1 MDTLPLQGLKVLDLS
16 RLLPGPYATLVLADL
31 GATVDKVEEPQG
43 GDYIRQM
50 PPLRDGE
57 SALFYGLNRNKR
69 SLALDLKSEAGR
81 EAFKRLV
88 RGYDVLVES
97 FRPGVMDKLGLGE
110 AVLRAENPR
119 LIYCA
124 ISGYGQ
130 TGPDRL
136 KAGHD
141 LNYAARAGVL
151 AYGGAAGGAP
161 AFPGVQMGDIG
172 GGSLFALVGILAAL
186 HERERTGRGRF
197 VDVSMT
203 DGTMAFLHMHLAAR
217 LAMGEQGQPL
227 QRGREAL
234 NGGYAC
240 YGLYGTQDGR
250 WLAVGALE
258 PKFFAGLCERLGRMD
273 LFAEGY
279 DTAEAGARV
288 KAELARLFAE
298 HPLAYWQ
305 ERFAG
310 TDLCIEPVLEGD
322 EVWKDP
328 QLQARGLFVEA
339 QDAQRGRTVTH
350 LLTPLRMGPTPL
362 RPPPTLGQHSQQILA
377 EAGLTPEEM
386 LHLKIII
393 PVVSRDSEDVS

>member
-1 MDTLPLQGLKVLDLS
+1 MSSLPLTGLRVLDLS

-31 GATVDKVEEPQG
+31 GASVDKLEEPDG
-43 GDYIRQM
+43 GDYVRQM
-50 PPLRDGE
+50 PPLRDDV

-69 SLALDLKSEAGR
+69 SVTLNLKTPEGR
-81 EAFKRLV
+81 EALKRLV
-88 RGYDVLVES
+88 RHYDVLVES
-97 FRPGVMDKLGLGE
+97 FRPGVMDKLGVGE

-141 LNYAARAGVL
+141 LNYVARAGL
-151 AYGGAAGGAP
+151 LGYGGEAGGAP

-186 HERERTGRGRF
+186 HERERTGKGRF

-203 DGTMAFLHMHLAAR
+203 DGAVAFLHMHLAAR
-217 LAMGEQGQPL
+217 LFMGAEGSPL

-240 YGLYGTQDGR
+240 YGLYRTADDR

-258 PKFFAGLCERLGRMD
+258 PKFFAGVCERLGRMD
-273 LFAEGY
+273 LMEDAYAPG
-279 DTAEAGARV
+279 EAGARV
-288 KAELARLFAE
+288 KAELQRLFAE
-298 HPLAYWQ
+298 HPLAYWK

-310 TDLCIEPVLEGD
+310 SDVCVEPVAEGD
-322 EVWKDP
+322 EVLQDA
-328 QLQARGLFVEA
+328 QLRARGLFVEA
-339 QDAQRGRTVTH
+339 EDSRLGREVTH
-350 LLTPLRMGPTPL
+350 LLTPLRMGETPL
-362 RPPPTLGQHSQQILA
+362 REPPALGQHSREVLA
-377 EAGLTPEEM
+377 EAGFTEEE
-386 LHLKIII
+386 LARLGH
-393 PVVSRDSEDVS
+393 

>member
-1 MDTLPLQGLKVLDLS
+1 
-16 RLLPGPYATLVLADL
+16 
-31 GATVDKVEEPQG
+31 
-43 GDYIRQM
+43 
-50 PPLRDGE
+50 
-57 SALFYGLNRNKR
+57 
-69 SLALDLKSEAGR
+69 
-81 EAFKRLV
+81 
-88 RGYDVLVES
+88 VES

-151 AYGGAAGGAP
+151 GYGGAAGGAP

-217 LAMGEQGQPL
+217 LALGEQGPPL

-240 YGLYGTQDGR
+240 YGLYGTKDGR
-250 WLAVGALE
+250 YLAVGALE

-273 LFAEGY
+273 LLADGY

-310 TDLCIEPVLEGD
+310 TDFCIEPVLEGD
-322 EVWKDP
+322 EVLQDP
-328 QLQARGLFVEA
+328 QLRARGLFVDA
-339 QDAQRGRTVTH
+339 QDPQRGRKVTH

-362 RPPPTLGQHSQQILA
+362 RPPPALGQHSQQILA
-377 EAGLTPEEM
+377 EAGFSPEEM
-386 LHLKIII
+386 LKLKIII
-393 PVVSRDSEDVS
+393 PVVSRDSEEVS

>member
-1 MDTLPLQGLKVLDLS
+1 MDTLPLHGLKVLDLS

-31 GATVDKVEEPQG
+31 GATVDKVEEPTG

-217 LAMGEQGQPL
+217 LAMGEQGTPL

-240 YGLYGTQDGR
+240 YGLYGTKDGR

-273 LFAEGY
+273 LLTDGY

-305 ERFAG
+305 ERLAG

-322 EVWKDP
+322 EVLKDP

-339 QDAQRGRTVTH
+339 QDSQRGRKVTH

-362 RPPPTLGQHSQQILA
+362 RPPPALGQHSQQILA
-377 EAGLTPEEM
+377 EAGLSPEEM

-393 PVVSRDSEDVS
+393 PVVSPDSEDVS